1 VPGFPPSGAI
11 RWLDS
16 SVDLIARA
24 TRRPE
29 HDDYVLTR
37 RPPTSKLEEQ
47 RMMMFRIR
55 ELEQRK
61 SPQLPG
67 GGELRISSVFHA
79 LPGAPNS
86 AAPNI
91 EVP

>member
-1 VPGFPPSGAI
+1 V
-11 RWLDS
+11 LDS

-55 ELEQRK
+55 ELEQRMAPDGGNPGTPQSNGADSHVVRHCSDPLSMFFAFALRD
-61 SPQLPG
+61 SP
-67 GGELRISSVFHA
+67 H
-79 LPGAPNS
+79 
-86 AAPNI
+86 
-91 EVP
+91 